1 MQTLIGKIHTNC
13 IYIILLI
20 LLYDVQNGLTQLNPY
35 FQFIPQNDNL
45 HTKIYDYSK
54 GFDEDHFTYELQYPI
69 PIYETLIKKITIRKN
84 GLLALDSI
92 SDDNLPS
99 HYPVNTS
106 ITNQRLQDFDGR
118 YLSIF
123 SSVNDG
129 KCGRIS
135 VTEIDLLSP
144 SKLPCV
150 ERMQIDRLIKFIHLS
165 YIEESELKAQYIV
178 HILWEN
184 MTNAY
189 LINQKANTY
198 GMIIISNGI
207 RSYAFMQYIK
217 IEWNENDVAENLAL
231 PPESGIFMRP
241 FGGYQLP
248 RSSQAVEPNIW
259 LTETNIALHGEWL
272 VPLYKSEN
280 IAKIN
285 VKNLSAVA
293 SEFVTSLTSVCE
305 GSLHSH
311 KSNNETPSDTVV
323 IKNVNIDNTSE
334 EPIARTQSFKRA
346 LESFDNYD
354 LNVSSNDYSYG
365 MTENV
370 PKAAWNILRD
380 ETEFSGV
387 DPIDEN
393 EVNILPENETGD
405 NFYHESNQFV
415 VDNKEYTPT
424 DRITTQTYYPLG
436 RYDGDEERQEIH
448 EPLIVPVTI
457 HPLRDDDD
465 GEEDITDNKGEYK
478 SVNETFSNS
487 LVKCDA
493 VSECN
498 SHNTECYRV
507 DNSACCV
514 CSDGFYGAGDA
525 KCWSEVNDHKFSFSG
540 SLTTRFGI
548 ENTSSPLLIYLD
560 IQHGSLRR
568 SSSGIRGGRT
578 NDRIYSTMRLIT
590 PVFHILNSMVS
601 SPCENI
607 PKRERVYNLF
617 TLGNGLQRPFKVLF
631 QFDIERVGKFTIQAV
646 LQLHDFTTGAYA
658 SGVIQLEA
666 FSTESLN
673 LLDQSYIEAY
683 SASDKPDKTYYAN
696 YKIDDHGRVV
706 FPEQTV
712 KFIVEHRDSNEI
724 SNFPEEINVRWSA
737 VAESESCL
745 LKQVSSIPRDK
756 SYYIRLKD
764 RGYCSED
771 CSSPDGTCN
780 LFCVDEPLLLA
791 TEPSPCDC
799 VTCDRHGEVCRPEGA
814 SYRCECGQ
822 GLKLMPDNTCQEA
835 TSLVDVTNYLGVQ
848 CGSVNCHTHARCI
861 DPNQAFCQCLPGYRG
876 DGVSHCESDPCS
888 KCRRNEICENGVCIA
903 SGVDL
908 CEGIQCGEQAFCQ
921 DGACVC
927 TPGYTGDP
935 VVKCYE
941 ERDRCFQVRCHPN
954 AQCYNNECHCVE
966 GFQGDG
972 YYDCKP
978 EVYDPC
984 SEVRCHPYAKC
995 RNGNCEC
1002 LPDYYGDGYH
1012 VCKPRNYDPCDYVQC
1027 HQYGYCINGSCQC
1040 RTGFEGNGYYDCRRI
1055 QVDPCSHVQCHYDA
1069 TCHNGVCTCKDGY
1082 IGDGYREC
1090 RPRETDLCH
1099 HIQCHPYA
1107 QCENGQCHCIEG
1119 YIGDGYYDCHVRD
1132 PCTGVKCHQY
1142 GECISGRCHC
1152 LRGYEGDGYYDCRQT
1167 VTDPCSNVQCHPNGY
1182 CRNGRCLCLNGYEG
1196 DGYYECRPVHNDPC
1210 IGVQCHSKAECQ
1222 NGYCRCLNGYEGD
1235 GFYYCYA
1242 MQDDPCSSMRCHIN
1256 AKCSD
1261 GECRCLDG
1269 YQGDGKHYCDPIQQ
1283 DQCQNIRCHEFANC
1297 QNGRCQCNA
1306 GYEGD
1311 GYWECKSIKSD
1322 LCKYV
1327 RCHEN
1332 AKCNEHGKCQCL
1344 DGYSGDGYYECQ
1356 KSSQELCAG
1365 VQCHRFGQ
1373 CYENRCYCSHGYV
1386 GDGVNFCD
1394 AHANDP
1400 CDGVRCA
1407 ANGRCQDGRC
1417 VCDPGYTGDGYNEC
1431 REAEG
1436 VKLCGNVQCHQ
1447 YATCDRGQC
1456 RCVTGYDGDGYS
1468 DCRPVT
1474 EDKCSRVRCHPDA
1487 QCTDGYCF
1495 CPAGFEGD
1503 GYYECKRIT
1512 QDRCANVRCH
1522 ENAKC
1527 DDGYCR
1533 CKEGFEGDGYS
1544 ECRRKSEDRDPCA
1557 RIRCHPQAQC
1567 EYGFCRCKN
1576 GYKGDGYWNCQPI
1589 QSDLC
1594 RAEQCHQFARC
1605 VEGQCRCLDG
1615 YEGDGY
1621 QMCNIIPGATSADCG
1636 NCNGIPFK
1644 EIAQCVGGRCVCA
1657 RGFIEVQAGVCMECV
1672 QDNCHQDAACRPDDR
1687 FNGAYSC
1694 HCKAGFT
1701 GDGVSVCKPESV
1713 GREDTTSSHAFDP
1726 TCGGGCRIRN
1736 AECDRYTGTCKCRSG
1751 YDGDG
1756 ERGCYWNCKL
1766 CHPSAICDRENERC
1780 ICPSGYRGDG
1790 QTFCEQIPV
1799 RQDSL
1804 KVRIMG
1810 EGEVMNI
1817 TDISHPLE
1825 LRCFVTGSD
1834 QSYSGQWIQPHSAQE
1849 PIVTKTRQQDGYE
1862 ISLRINQPTITDSGR
1877 YECRAGNVA
1886 AFIDVNVEESAIP
1899 FTVLLTSDDGILMT
1913 QSTDSNVTKATLW
1926 NIAENNKYGRVSMVG
1941 DCNSQRIIYTSDYGH
1956 TIRWGNS
1963 NSGQNK
1969 LVTKEIYTSQF
1980 NRFRNLAV
1988 DSLSGNV
1995 FAWEEAF
2002 GKIMVFNPNK
2012 PNIHYTLESLHS
2024 LTSSEQQNFAGLALH
2039 STLGLMYWAI
2049 YTDGW
2054 RPNGTIQVASM
2065 SGENEEQLLQLT
2077 GEPLAISISPAT
2089 PVNGNS
2095 AGKLCWMQ
2103 RSSKGMFGLVTELHC
2118 ARLGQTGR
2126 EILTNEKIREFSPSE
2141 EPSFGMTQYK
2151 GTLLWTDASKTVYYS
2166 INPDRRIRVRYVC
2179 CSNRFQALSVLGDC
2193 PQAST
2198 NPCTYSNGR
2207 CRYICLP
2214 NDGGRSRTC
2223 VCPDNEP
2230 GCHKEM

>member
-1 MQTLIGKIHTNC
+1 MQNLIGKIHTNC

-20 LLYDVQNGLTQLNPY
+20 LLFDVQNGLTQLNPY
-35 FQFIPQNDNL
+35 FQFIPKNDNL

-334 EPIARTQSFKRA
+334 ETIARTQSFKRA
-346 LESFDNYD
+346 LESFDDYD

-370 PKAAWNILRD
+370 PKAAWNILSD

-387 DPIDEN
+387 DPINQN

-457 HPLRDDDD
+457 HPLGDDDD
-465 GEEDITDNKGEYK
+465 GEEDIIDNKGEYK

-646 LQLHDFTTGAYA
+646 LELHDFTTGAYA

-822 GLKLMPDNTCQEA
+822 GLKLMPDNTCQA
-835 TSLVDVTNYLGVQ
+835 TSLADVTNYLGVQ

-888 KCRRNEICENGVCIA
+888 KCRRNEICENGICIA

-995 RNGNCEC
+995 RNGKCEC

-1090 RPRETDLCH
+1090 RPRET
-1099 HIQCHPYA
+1099 
-1107 QCENGQCHCIEG
+1107 
-1119 YIGDGYYDCHVRD
+1119 
-1132 PCTGVKCHQY
+1132 
-1142 GECISGRCHC
+1142 
-1152 LRGYEGDGYYDCRQT
+1152 
-1167 VTDPCSNVQCHPNGY
+1167 
-1182 CRNGRCLCLNGYEG
+1182 
-1196 DGYYECRPVHNDPC
+1196 
-1210 IGVQCHSKAECQ
+1210 
-1222 NGYCRCLNGYEGD
+1222 
-1235 GFYYCYA
+1235 
-1242 MQDDPCSSMRCHIN
+1242 
-1256 AKCSD
+1256 
-1261 GECRCLDG
+1261 
-1269 YQGDGKHYCDPIQQ
+1269 
-1283 DQCQNIRCHEFANC
+1283 
-1297 QNGRCQCNA
+1297 
-1306 GYEGD
+1306 
-1311 GYWECKSIKSD
+1311 
-1322 LCKYV
+1322 
-1327 RCHEN
+1327 
-1332 AKCNEHGKCQCL
+1332 
-1344 DGYSGDGYYECQ
+1344 
-1356 KSSQELCAG
+1356 ELCAG

-1394 AHANDP
+1394 ARANDP

-1474 EDKCSRVRCHPDA
+1474 EDKCSRMRCHPDA

-1605 VEGQCRCLDG
+1605 VEGQCRCSDG

-1672 QDNCHQDAACRPDDR
+1672 QDNCHQDAVCRPDDR

-1713 GREDTTSSHAFDP
+1713 GREDATSSHAFDP

-1799 RQDSL
+1799 RQDSI

-1956 TIRWGNS
+1956 TIRWGSS

>member
-1 MQTLIGKIHTNC
+1 MQNLIGKIHTNC

-20 LLYDVQNGLTQLNPY
+20 LLFDVQNGLTQLNPY
-35 FQFIPQNDNL
+35 FQFIPKNDNL

-334 EPIARTQSFKRA
+334 ETIARTQSFKRA
-346 LESFDNYD
+346 LESFDDYD

-370 PKAAWNILRD
+370 PKAAWNILSD

-387 DPIDEN
+387 DPINQN

-457 HPLRDDDD
+457 HPLGDDDD
-465 GEEDITDNKGEYK
+465 GEEDIIDNKGEYK

-646 LQLHDFTTGAYA
+646 LELHDFTTGAYA

-822 GLKLMPDNTCQEA
+822 GLKLMPDNTCQA
-835 TSLVDVTNYLGVQ
+835 TSLADVTNYLGVQ

-888 KCRRNEICENGVCIA
+888 KCRRNEICENGICIA

-995 RNGNCEC
+995 RNGKCEC

-1107 QCENGQCHCIEG
+1107 QCENGQCHCIGG
-1119 YIGDGYYDCHVRD
+1119 YVGDGYYDCHVRD

-1152 LRGYEGDGYYDCRQT
+1152 LRGYEGDGYYDCRQK

-1235 GFYYCYA
+1235 GFHYCYA

-1256 AKCSD
+1256 AKCFD

-1311 GYWECKSIKSD
+1311 GYWECKSIKS
-1322 LCKYV
+1322 
-1327 RCHEN
+1327 
-1332 AKCNEHGKCQCL
+1332 
-1344 DGYSGDGYYECQ
+1344 
-1356 KSSQELCAG
+1356 ELCAG

-1394 AHANDP
+1394 ARANDP

-1474 EDKCSRVRCHPDA
+1474 ED
-1487 QCTDGYCF
+1487 
-1495 CPAGFEGD
+1495 
-1503 GYYECKRIT
+1503 
-1512 QDRCANVRCH
+1512 
-1522 ENAKC
+1522 
-1527 DDGYCR
+1527 
-1533 CKEGFEGDGYS
+1533 
-1544 ECRRKSEDRDPCA
+1544 
-1557 RIRCHPQAQC
+1557 
-1567 EYGFCRCKN
+1567 
-1576 GYKGDGYWNCQPI
+1576 
-1589 QSDLC
+1589 LC

-1605 VEGQCRCLDG
+1605 VEGQCRCSDG

-1672 QDNCHQDAACRPDDR
+1672 QDNCHQDAVCRPDDR

-1713 GREDTTSSHAFDP
+1713 GREDATSSHAFDP

-1799 RQDSL
+1799 RQDSI

-1956 TIRWGNS
+1956 TIRWGSS